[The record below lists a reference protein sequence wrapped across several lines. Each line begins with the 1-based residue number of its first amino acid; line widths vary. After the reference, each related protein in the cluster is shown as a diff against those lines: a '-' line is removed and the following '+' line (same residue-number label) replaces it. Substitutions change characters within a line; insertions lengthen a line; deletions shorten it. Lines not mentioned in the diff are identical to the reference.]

1 MTESSDATAPIP
13 GSAPGELSCAP
24 TLLHPAGSAG
34 GSNASAQRSAL
45 LVLSFGGP
53 EKAEQVVPFLE
64 NVTRGRGI
72 PRARL
77 EKVGEHYFTLGG
89 RSPINDQ
96 NKQLIANVA
105 AELRRRNLDLPVYFG
120 NRNWEP
126 YAEDA
131 IVQAAK
137 DGITQLFVFAT
148 SAWGGY
154 SGCNQ
159 YQEDITR
166 AMEYCRQAGLT
177 PPKVHRLSQFH
188 ANPTFIAAFA
198 AAVDRARAELPED
211 QAAQADLVFTA
222 HSVPNVADDA
232 AGPHSLG
239 GNLYSQQVLDASR
252 LIQQA
257 SSFAGQPGSA
267 ADISWTGRIARHEPV
282 GGRGDGPAH
291 TGVPAE
297 IDMGPGT
304 EYDVELV
311 WQSRSGSPHTPWL
324 EPDVCDHIEARAAA
338 GNHRPIVLCPV
349 GFITDH
355 IEVMWDLDTE
365 AKETAEEAGI
375 PFVRVATPGLTEEF
389 AAMVVDL
396 LAEAMSH
403 SAQAESGADNAEDML
418 NAPTATR
425 TLTADQQAAADLAAK
440 LATVP
445 DLGRT
450 TNGAPCAP
458 GCCGSAR

>member
-1 MTESSDATAPIP
+1 MSS
-13 GSAPGELSCAP
+13 AP
-24 TLLHPAGSAG
+24 TLLHPDG
-34 GSNASAQRSAL
+34 GDPTTGL

-53 EKAEQVVPFLE
+53 EESKQVVPFLE

-96 NKQLIANVA
+96 NKKLIDNLA
-105 AELRRRNLDLPVYFG
+105 AELKNRGLDLPVYFG

-126 YAEDA
+126 YVEDA
-131 IVQAAK
+131 LTQAAK
-137 DGITQLFVFAT
+137 DGITQLYIFAT

-159 YQEDITR
+159 YQEDIAR
-166 AMEYCRQAGLT
+166 ALEYCRDAGIT
-177 PPKVHRLSQFH
+177 PPEVQRLSQFH

-198 AAVDRARAELPED
+198 AAVDAARDSLPED
-211 QAAQADLVFTA
+211 QRGEADLVFTA

-232 AGPHSLG
+232 AGPHAFG

-257 SSFAGQPGSA
+257 SSFAGAPGSA
-267 ADISWTGRIARHEPV
+267 ADISWTGRIARHENV
-282 GGRGDGPAH
+282 GGRGDGPAN

-338 GNHRPIVLCPV
+338 GNKRPVVLCPV

-365 AKETAEEAGI
+365 AKEAAEQAGI
-375 PFVRVATPGLTEEF
+375 PFARVATPGLTAEF

-396 LAEAMSH
+396 LVDAMR
-403 SAQAESGADNAEDML
+403 AAGSGADGASQDTNL
-418 NAPTATR
+418 PAPR
-425 TLTADQQAAADLAAK
+425 QLTADQQAAADLAAK
-440 LATVP
+440 LSTVP
-445 DLGRT
+445 DFGRT
-450 TNGAPCAP
+450 ANGSPCAP
-458 GCCGSAR
+458 GCCGSER